1 MNEVFVCVWFFETQP
16 SARHIINMK
25 IKKKMKKRERKE
37 AQKLVSLNKI
47 SEKKNKRKK
56 KCRRKKITKN
66 LKNNSDLIVGQ
77 ELLYSFICLD
87 DVTK

>member
-1 MNEVFVCVWFFETQP
+1 
-16 SARHIINMK
+16 
-25 IKKKMKKRERKE
+25 MKKRERKE

-56 KCRRKKITKN
+56 NVEEKITKN

>member
-1 MNEVFVCVWFFETQP
+1 MIFFGDFFKNYKNDMNEVFVCVWFFETQP

-25 IKKKMKKRERKE
+25 IKKMKKRERKE

-56 KCRRKKITKN
+56 M
-66 LKNNSDLIVGQ
+66 
-77 ELLYSFICLD
+77 
-87 DVTK
+87 